1 MRFIPSTMCFIV
13 TLSLESHIGMTGI
26 SLGICFWVWWVGVF
40 RIHWLV
46 FNFRAGLYCRFSSTQ
61 SSKLNLFQSR
71 LLATLSKRMITRHEI
86 LVARK
91 ERHSAILLEELNRNN
106 QNAWPT
112 IATGLW
118 GPRSISRCNNQTAR
132 VKEVNYKHTSRQTV
146 ETFTTIFVAKILF
159 NCLPL
164 GISNV
169 LMWGYGESV
178 VTNVSCYPKVPLLLL
193 LSLSKKCFN
202 VAH

>member
-1 MRFIPSTMCFIV
+1 MPFFVFFPSIWSLWSYRSSLLLQSWHWWTTIKYFISWMRFIPFTMCFIM
-13 TLSLESHIGMTGI
+13 TLSLESHTGMTGI
-26 SLGICFWVWWVGVF
+26 LLGICFWVWWVGVC
-40 RIHWLV
+40 RIHLLV

-61 SSKLNLFQSR
+61 SSKLNLFQSG

-91 ERHSAILLEELNRNN
+91 EKRHSAILHEELNRNN

-118 GPRSISRCNNQTAR
+118 GPRSISRHNNQTAR

-159 NCLPL
+159 NHHD
-164 GISNV
+164 N
-169 LMWGYGESV
+169 
-178 VTNVSCYPKVPLLLL
+178 
-193 LSLSKKCFN
+193 
-202 VAH
+202 